1 MSERAAAHHFLGA
14 RRSAHIKA
22 LVLTF
27 ALCVL
32 AGLVLF
38 VWSQLH
44 ADADQSK
51 SQAAL
56 LARVLED
63 QTAKTFENT
72 EMALA
77 SLAHNPAIV
86 AAGSGRG
93 AREAAMAL
101 LIAQLPYLRSM
112 ALIDDKGLI
121 LASTQAGEAGQQIDT
136 QDLLHDKAAVL
147 IPGKPQ
153 LGRLV
158 PGRSLS
164 SLAPRAHP
172 TPRGVSFLPQL
183 LTFHQDNGMP
193 AVLVALINPDAVAN
207 FYQSTLETLSYE
219 AVLLTYDGR
228 PLASTNEGTGVQTAA
243 ALQTPLFQ
251 EWLPHSEFGSYI
263 GAGMLGRHQI
273 VSFRTVRNWPLL
285 LVVEEP
291 YAAMVARWRD
301 NAFAFFVA
309 GVALLGL
316 VLGLSW
322 SVLKTRRV
330 QKSALQAMEQA
341 QARLARSEHEMAVL
355 MRSVQELIFRTDSQ
369 GLLTFVNAR
378 WEQLT
383 GQPSA
388 EAVGQPLENIVDG
401 SYLAQIQAL
410 LDPLA
415 RLAPR
420 NCQAMFRLP
429 GNREMLCDIAVVPL
443 LRDGQLVEIG
453 RAHV

>member
-183 LTFHQDNGMP
+183 LAFHQDNGMP

-291 YAAMVARWRD
+291 YAAMVAR
-301 NAFAFFVA
+301 
-309 GVALLGL
+309 
-316 VLGLSW
+316 
-322 SVLKTRRV
+322 
-330 QKSALQAMEQA
+330 
-341 QARLARSEHEMAVL
+341 
-355 MRSVQELIFRTDSQ
+355 
-369 GLLTFVNAR
+369 
-378 WEQLT
+378 
-383 GQPSA
+383 
-388 EAVGQPLENIVDG
+388 
-401 SYLAQIQAL
+401 
-410 LDPLA
+410 
-415 RLAPR
+415 
-420 NCQAMFRLP
+420 
-429 GNREMLCDIAVVPL
+429 
-443 LRDGQLVEIG
+443 
-453 RAHV
+453 